1 MNIYGFEQELG
12 ASYGAERLCD
22 NEDVYGIGI
31 IKVDDEK
38 SYLIQCFST
47 DDFTDGAPARAYY
60 VVVKTD
66 SIFLLD
72 KLEDTSFDE
81 NNLDNGSVKKLK
93 MEGFNLVQRIMS
105 PIVED

>member
-12 ASYGAERLCD
+12 ASYGAKRLCD

-47 DDFTDGAPARAYY
+47 DDFTDGAP
-60 VVVKTD
+60 
-66 SIFLLD
+66 SILCCCKNRFYIP
-72 KLEDTSFDE
+72 F
-81 NNLDNGSVKKLK
+81 
-93 MEGFNLVQRIMS
+93 R
-105 PIVED
+105 